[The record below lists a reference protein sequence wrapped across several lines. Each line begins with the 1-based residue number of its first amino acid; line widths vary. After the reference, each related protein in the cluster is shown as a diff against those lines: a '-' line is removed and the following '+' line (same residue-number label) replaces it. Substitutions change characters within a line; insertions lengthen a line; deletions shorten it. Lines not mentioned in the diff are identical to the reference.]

1 MSAFWRSRSFASG
14 STSCAQN
21 CCATSWIRSR
31 SGVRY
36 GLAAVIAATPLSCKV
51 RPLVVDDQLV
61 ALVEPLGVPG
71 DDTEARARLRFP
83 CRHHRAARR
92 QGVAGVDRTV
102 ERQLIDTQERPARF
116 AEVLDAQPD
125 DRTQHQERAHDN
137 APGAG

>member
-51 RPLVVDDQLV
+51 RPLAVDDKLA

-83 CRHHRAARR
+83 CRPHRAPGRH
-92 QGVAGVDRTV
+92 GVAGVDRSV
-102 ERQLIDTQERPARF
+102 ERQLLDAQERPATLP
-116 AEVLDAQPD
+116 E
-125 DRTQHQERAHDN
+125 
-137 APGAG
+137 AP